1 MTTSTTDTKAVK
13 AITVPAEV
21 AEAVKKAGKLPVKE
35 YESKSNHGID
45 YAKGEYVNHT
55 DNLVKELAFSI
66 RQMQPSPSYKVI
78 AAALGLQCDHWAY
91 TAVHAFGKGKEGW
104 KARTGGASSK
114 KVEEVGTVEVH
125 AEDLADLAPKAKQS
139 PAKAKVAPANSK
151 VA

>member
-1 MTTSTTDTKAVK
+1 MATSTTDTKAVK
-13 AITVPAEV
+13 AITVPAEI
-21 AEAVKKAGKLPVKE
+21 ADTVKKAGTLPVKS

-55 DNLVKELAFSI
+55 EKLVQELAFSI

-91 TAVHAFGKGKEGW
+91 TAVHSFGKGKEGW
-104 KARTGGASSK
+104 KAKTGGFSSK

-125 AEDLADLAPKAKQS
+125 AEDLADLAPKAKKA
-139 PAKAKVAPANSK
+139 PAKSK